1 MSLLRIL
8 SGVLVLLPL
17 QLAAASPASSTLNWR
32 IESELQAS
40 HSRWG
45 EINQP
50 ELEQPAARQWD
61 AYLRGSFGSQ
71 GWFTDVRLQQ
81 DAKDSDS
88 NWQLQVDELYHEFT
102 LPMGEQPLEMT
113 FGAKTLHWDYGFLA
127 MPLNWL
133 GPTDGRRETR
143 HQADPLLLAEYYAG
157 MTLLQSGCAWIEAAE
172 DSREDWQSLCL
183 LRMQGFAG
191 AAEWQWLI
199 GQDSHTRAGAG
210 LAMTLTDAVGVY
222 LSSSWQDVETD
233 AWQTLV
239 GINWSGAK
247 HLEVRAEYLNAA
259 TDQMLLR
266 SQWTPDDWT
275 LTAGLVWVDRPQA
288 IYQLEL
294 ALGYQ
299 LSDPAYLELAG
310 YFNTSRGP
318 IGVVDLDQQL
328 LLRLIFTTGGQLQ
341 R

>member
-17 QLAAASPASSTLNWR
+17 QLAVASPASSTFNWR

-45 EINQP
+45 KVNQP
-50 ELEQPAARQWD
+50 GLESPAARQWD

-81 DAKDSDS
+81 DKKDRDG

-102 LPMGEQPLEMT
+102 LPIAEQPLEMT

-133 GPTDGRRETR
+133 GPADGRRDTR

-157 MTLLQSGCAWIEAAE
+157 MTMAQTGCAWVEANP
-172 DSREDWQSLCL
+172 DSREDWQKLCL
-183 LRMQGFAG
+183 LRLQGFSG
-191 AAEWQWLI
+191 DMEWQALV
-199 GQDSHTRAGAG
+199 GQDNNTRAGAG
-210 LAMTLTDAVGVY
+210 MAITLTDATGVY
-222 LSSSWQDVETD
+222 LSASWQDVETD
-233 AWQTLV
+233 AWQTLA
-239 GINWSGAK
+239 GIHWTGTGN
-247 HLEVRAEYLNAA
+247 LELRAEYLKAA
-259 TDQMLLR
+259 TNRMLLR
-266 SQWTPDDWT
+266 GQWTPDDWT
-275 LTAGLVWVDRPQA
+275 LTAGLVRVDRPEP
-288 IYQLEL
+288 IHQLEL

-299 LSDPAYLELAG
+299 LSDPAWLELAG
-310 YFNTSRGP
+310 YFNDSKGP
-318 IGVVDLDQQL
+318 TGSVDLDQQL
-328 LLRLIFTTGGQLQ
+328 LLRLVFTTGGQLH